1 LGIKRLV
8 RDVFQ
13 MDGFLV
19 FDQTLDLLQIVLSQA
34 DPLAKELS
42 IGLAP
47 FIVREHVAITLGE
60 T

>member
-1 LGIKRLV
+1 M

-13 MDGFLV
+13 MDGFLL

-34 DPLAKELS
+34 DPWAKELS
-42 IGLAP
+42 IGQAP
-47 FIVREHVAITLGE
+47 FLAREHVALTLGE